1 MSTAQTR
8 LSPLLAKNITPR
20 VGTVPAL
27 GMVRRASGI
36 S

>member
-1 MSTAQTR
+1 MSMAQIR
-8 LSPLLAKNITPR
+8 LSPLLAKKITPR
-20 VGTVPAL
+20 VGTVPAV

>member
-1 MSTAQTR
+1 MSTAQIR
-8 LSPLLAKNITPR
+8 LSFLLAKNITPR

-27 GMVRRASGI
+27 GMVRSAAGI